1 MIVTQLQPLDN
12 KRYKVYIDGDYAFL
26 LYKGETRNFHIQ
38 EGQEISESVYN
49 EITNELLPKR
59 AVKRAM
65 NLLMKKDYTEYKL
78 RQKLSE
84 GGYTSDC
91 IDAALNYVK
100 SYNYVNDERYA
111 RDYIA
116 YYIELRSKNRI
127 IQDLNNKGISKE
139 VFGPILEEMYENS
152 DTDIELNQA
161 VELLRKKR
169 YNSESCDFKEKQRLM
184 AFLAR
189 KGFTTSVI
197 KKALSLDTT
206 DC

>member
-1 MIVTQLQPLDN
+1 M
-12 KRYKVYIDGDYAFL
+12 
-26 LYKGETRNFHIQ
+26 RNYHLQ
-38 EGQEISESVYN
+38 EGQEISETVYN
-49 EITNELLPKR
+49 EIKEELLPKR
-59 AVKRAM
+59 AIKRAM
-65 NLLMKKDYTEYKL
+65 NLLQKKDYTEYKL

-84 GGYTSDC
+84 GLYTPDC

-111 RDYIA
+111 SDYIN

-127 IQDLNNKGISKE
+127 IQDLTSKGISKD
-139 VFGPILEEMYENS
+139 ILIPLMEEAYANR
-152 DTDIELNQA
+152 DDDIELNQA
-161 VELLRKKR
+161 VELLRKKK
-169 YNSESCDFKEKQRLM
+169 YDPDNCDFKEKQRLM

-197 KKALSLDTT
+197 KSALSLDTT